1 MAELKVEH
9 LEVRYGDLVGVAD
22 ISLQVERGQ
31 IVALLGSNGAGKTTT
46 LSAIAGLI
54 PPARGRIEWRGEII
68 SGQPAYAIVSKGLAL
83 SPEGW
88 RLFITQTVEQNLR
101 LGATALADRSR
112 LDGLFARVYELFPR
126 LAERR
131 RQAAGTLSGGERQML
146 ALGRA
151 LMSEPRLLMLDEP
164 SLGLAPAVV
173 DTLYDT
179 LVKLRRQGLTLLLAE
194 QSIPLALGIA
204 DYAYVLQT
212 GRIALEGPAAELER
226 NEQVREIYLGISSH
240 NGAQTA
246 APAEKSAV
254 VNGDNEQQGHGAPR
268 AT

>member
-1 MAELKVEH
+1 MTDLKVEH

-22 ISLQVERGQ
+22 ISLKVEAGR

-54 PPARGRIEWRGEII
+54 RPARGRIEWRGEII

-88 RLFITQTVEQNLR
+88 RLFVGQTVEQNLR

-112 LDGLFARVYELFPR
+112 VDVLFQRVYGLFPR
-126 LAERR
+126 LAEWR

-146 ALGRA
+146 AVGRA

-173 DTLYDT
+173 ETLYDT
-179 LVKLRRQGLTLLLAE
+179 LGELHRQGLTLLLAE

-226 NEQVREIYLGISSH
+226 NEQVREIYLGVS
-240 NGAQTA
+240 TRA
-246 APAEKSAV
+246 AS
-254 VNGDNEQQGHGAPR
+254 
-268 AT
+268 

>member
-1 MAELKVEH
+1 MPELKVEH
-9 LEVRYGDLVGVAD
+9 LEVRYGDLIGIAD
-22 ISLQVERGQ
+22 ISLQVEAGQ
-31 IVALLGSNGAGKTTT
+31 IVALLGSNSAGKTTT

-54 PPARGRIEWRGEII
+54 RPAKGRIEWRGETIF
-68 SGQPAYAIVSKGLAL
+68 GEPAYAIVSKGLAL

-88 RLFITQTVEQNLR
+88 RLFVTQTVEQNLR

-112 LDGLFARVYELFPR
+112 LDALFARVYALFPR

-173 DTLYDT
+173 DALYDT
-179 LVKLRRQGLTLLLAE
+179 LDELHRQGLTLLLAE

-212 GRIALEGPAAELER
+212 GRIALEGPAAELEQ
-226 NEQVREIYLGISSH
+226 NAQVREIYLGIS
-240 NGAQTA
+240 TRA
-246 APAEKSAV
+246 AV
-254 VNGDNEQQGHGAPR
+254 G
-268 AT
+268 